1 MNIHLG
7 ITYRGRLRDMKRILV
22 VKAMVLG
29 AIACSINAIGFAAGV
44 GSTHIQD
51 VTNMQQSTQ
60 GTEKHE
66 AVQSNW
72 MDRTDIKVGTQSK
85 VGTQISVETLQ
96 PLTHYDE
103 NSKSVLF
110 VQGGIGRGGQ
120 EHSVSYYHGYNEIWY
135 PYNPATGKGDQ
146 RYRAEKYEHTK
157 SLGTVANVGLGYRQL
172 SKNEHAYVGVN
183 AFVDRAFSEN
193 ANRVSG
199 GLEYVSGLNEVRANV
214 YRGLGSVKSQSDMI
228 HLPQSYFTFD
238 LDGGAAYY
246 MPHTS
251 QKVLSGYDVS
261 YARTFKNARWARV
274 HATVYHWNGLSVP
287 NHSDALLKTL
297 EVGNS
302 HGWKVGTTLQVA
314 PHVSLD
320 VGYTSDSKYTSGAY
334 GVVKYT
340 LGTSKF
346 AWHGGKHSDDTIT
359 NARAR
364 MLDKVDR
371 SPITIGR
378 TYEEDWYVDPNDHL

>member
-110 VQGGIGRGGQ
+110 VQGGM
-120 EHSVSYYHGYNEIWY
+120 
-135 PYNPATGKGDQ
+135 
-146 RYRAEKYEHTK
+146 AE
-157 SLGTVANVGLGYRQL
+157 
-172 SKNEHAYVGVN
+172 
-183 AFVDRAFSEN
+183 
-193 ANRVSG
+193 
-199 GLEYVSGLNEVRANV
+199 
-214 YRGLGSVKSQSDMI
+214 
-228 HLPQSYFTFD
+228 
-238 LDGGAAYY
+238 
-246 MPHTS
+246 
-251 QKVLSGYDVS
+251 
-261 YARTFKNARWARV
+261 
-274 HATVYHWNGLSVP
+274 
-287 NHSDALLKTL
+287 
-297 EVGNS
+297 
-302 HGWKVGTTLQVA
+302 
-314 PHVSLD
+314 
-320 VGYTSDSKYTSGAY
+320 
-334 GVVKYT
+334 VVKNI
-340 LGTSKF
+340 LLV
-346 AWHGGKHSDDTIT
+346 TIT
-359 NARAR
+359 DIMRFGILIILQR
-364 MLDKVDR
+364 VKVINGIEQR
-371 SPITIGR
+371 SMNIR
-378 TYEEDWYVDPNDHL
+378 NH

>member
-1 MNIHLG
+1 
-7 ITYRGRLRDMKRILV
+7 MKRILV

-29 AIACSINAIGFAAGV
+29 AIACSISAIGFAAGV
-44 GSTHIQD
+44 GPTHIQD
-51 VTNMQQSTQ
+51 ATNMQQNKQ
-60 GTEKHE
+60 DTEKHE

-85 VGTQISVETLQ
+85 VGAQVSVETLQ

-120 EHSVSYYHGYNEIWY
+120 EHSASYYHGYNEIWY

-146 RYRAEKYEHTK
+146 RYMAEKYEHTK

-172 SKNEHAYVGVN
+172 SKHEHAYVGVN

-371 SPITIGR
+371 SPLTIGR